1 MFSIN
6 KCIVFLALSLTTATA
21 LSHGNLVQRNNHH
34 EVARGLV
41 DDLTK
46 RDITVSEAAIKRRG
60 SNSKRCKPRP
70 SSSSSS
76 NTSTSSTSSSAQH
89 KATPAKAVFSPPPTS
104 SASSTWSK
112 HVHTPTSSP
121 APKASPKASTSGG
134 GGGGGGGQ
142 SFSGGSATYYL
153 QNGQAGACGQ
163 TNPDTALVCALFTS
177 VYNNGANCGKTVR
190 VTNVSNGKTVDVT
203 AADECPTCDGPNYVD
218 FSKGAFDAL
227 GGTEEEGMF
236 PITYTIM

>member
-21 LSHGNLVQRNNHH
+21 LSHGHLAQRSNHH

-46 RDITVSEAAIKRRG
+46 RDITVSEAAIKRRA
-60 SNSKRCKPRP
+60 SNSKRCKPRA

-76 NTSTSSTSSSAQH
+76 SSTSSTSTSSSAQH
-89 KATPAKAVFSPPPTS
+89 KATPAKAAYSPPPTS

-112 HVHTPTSSP
+112 HVDTPKTSSA
-121 APKASPKASTSGG
+121 APKASPKASNS
-134 GGGGGGGQ
+134 GGGGGGQ

-163 TNPDTALVCALFTS
+163 TNSDGALVCALFTS

-218 FSKGAFDAL
+218 FSKGAFEAL
-227 GGTEEEGMF
+227 GGTEAEGMF